1 MDDLYVKEC
10 QQKGKRA
17 VKHHKYREIFCN
29 EYNLSFHV
37 PKKDQCINCNDDNT
51 KKEAGTL
58 DSKDEK
64 NHQDHM
70 ERKQRGRQE
79 KQKDKE
85 DAQKYNHIHTAT
97 FDLEAVLPTPFSLVS
112 QAYYKRKLSSYNFT
126 VYSLSDGKGTCFLWN
141 ETEGQQGSCEIAT
154 CLHLY
159 LNSLSPCT
167 EQVTLFSDSCIGQN
181 RSKFV
186 ASALLHAVCTST
198 YLKVVNHKF
207 LEPGHTQMEC
217 DSMHS
222 AMEYAKRKTN
232 IYFRVSGIPLH
243 LWQEE
248 ATLIQSSL
256 LDIQILLT
264 SRKSIRTIT
273 AM

>member
-79 KQKDKE
+79 KPKDKE
-85 DAQKYNHIHTAT
+85 DTQKYNHIHTAT
-97 FDLEAVLPTPFSLVS
+97 FDLEAVLPTPCSLVS

-141 ETEGQQGSCEIAT
+141 ETEGQRGSCEIAT

-167 EQVTLFSDSCIGQN
+167 E
-181 RSKFV
+181 
-186 ASALLHAVCTST
+186 
-198 YLKVVNHKF
+198 
-207 LEPGHTQMEC
+207 
-217 DSMHS
+217 
-222 AMEYAKRKTN
+222 
-232 IYFRVSGIPLH
+232 
-243 LWQEE
+243 
-248 ATLIQSSL
+248 
-256 LDIQILLT
+256 
-264 SRKSIRTIT
+264 
-273 AM
+273 